1 MKNLTRGN
9 PPQKNLY
16 KATQVYNGPRAV
28 PCCPS
33 TMIPE
38 TRVASPVT
46 VRECVLGTRWLTAAL
61 TVLLLL
67 STTVTCVHSTTVEH
81 DYHIVHNVDN
91 RSPEID
97 PLWYVGRGVRPIGRF
112 GKRQSRGG
120 GSGGLRHPEYVINT
134 LELLLNTIRNQES
147 LGKTLGGEDADWLP

>member
-1 MKNLTRGN
+1 MRNYAWNRQIEKLGQDDIDTSLKSGSTIY
-9 PPQKNLY
+9 LY
-16 KATQVYNGPRAV
+16 LYVVLKQNGPRAV

-38 TRVASPVT
+38 TRVACRMT

-81 DYHIVHNVDN
+81 DFHIVHNVDN
-91 RSPEID
+91 RSKLTLVLFSNKSEWFVSYKLLILKGDIGDYMDITHGLHILFNDIPF
-97 PLWYVGRGVRPIGRF
+97 LYV
-112 GKRQSRGG
+112 
-120 GSGGLRHPEYVINT
+120 N
-134 LELLLNTIRNQES
+134 
-147 LGKTLGGEDADWLP
+147 